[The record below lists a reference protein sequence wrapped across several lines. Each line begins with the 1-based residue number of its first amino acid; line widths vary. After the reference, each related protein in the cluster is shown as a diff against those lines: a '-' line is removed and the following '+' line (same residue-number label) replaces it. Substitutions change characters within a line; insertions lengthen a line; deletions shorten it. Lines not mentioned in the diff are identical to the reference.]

1 MPIAGGLIIA
11 LQVFCCVHVIR
22 SGRSPYWL
30 WVLIPLPLIGCI
42 AYFVIEILP
51 ELLGTKQAHNVAK
64 AAVKAIDPDRDFRKL
79 ADNLDGACL
88 SLSDLRAESLYQVVK
103 TAL

>member
-30 WVLIPLPLIGCI
+30 WVLILSWSWLVGQVGSGVKVYSGC
-42 AYFVIEILP
+42 
-51 ELLGTKQAHNVAK
+51 
-64 AAVKAIDPDRDFRKL
+64 
-79 ADNLDGACL
+79 
-88 SLSDLRAESLYQVVK
+88 
-103 TAL
+103 